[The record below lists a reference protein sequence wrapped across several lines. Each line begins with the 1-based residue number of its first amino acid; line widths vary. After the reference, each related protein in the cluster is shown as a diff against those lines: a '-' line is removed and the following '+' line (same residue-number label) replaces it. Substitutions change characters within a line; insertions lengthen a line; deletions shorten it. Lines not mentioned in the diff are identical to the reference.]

1 MVHLQLIQVVPVGK
15 ELGHGIEIM
24 MDNDTTL
31 RGSEGS
37 KPSLVSAES
46 DASPIRRGGWLIGT
60 ERMSWGEGARGRLV
74 DITEATLSPVEG
86 DQHLE

>member
-1 MVHLQLIQVVPVGK
+1 MVHLQSIQVVPVGK

-37 KPSLVSAES
+37 KPSLVSIAETWKH
-46 DASPIRRGGWLIGT
+46 I
-60 ERMSWGEGARGRLV
+60 
-74 DITEATLSPVEG
+74 
-86 DQHLE
+86 